1 MANKLYQ
8 EESVQAIAEAL
19 RLKNDGVTDTYTISD
34 MDDAILKM
42 PFGNVPSYHYTEA
55 GRVAKRLLELKALY
69 PHNIVFG
76 TISDNHVDKNTA
88 STMTSARHASFA
100 LESVGSMA
108 CDFVANFGDNI
119 SGNSGIDADTD
130 YANALYME
138 NATRYAIV
146 SLESFNLIGNHDK
159 SNSTQKLFDL
169 IGKYNN
175 FDSYGITQIRGF
187 GYKDFDD
194 KKVRVICLNT
204 TDYWN
209 IIGGN
214 GMSYEQ
220 KDFFMRW
227 LDLSGKANFE
237 EWTII
242 ILSHIPLDFL
252 GGDYN
257 KGSDLKA
264 ILKAYNDGTT
274 ATITVNSSYARAE
287 NESNLYSGTLTYNY
301 SGKNAPKIINI
312 HGHIHTNKYGK
323 LKFIDD
329 NTELNIVRVATPNS
343 SFNGNASTDRYTNYG
358 DYSITTEEANKIKKV
373 ANSKA
378 DTAATFYFI
387 DLDGQVIYAVGY
399 GADIDRTIIYK
410 NAVKYSVTYNLT
422 DVTSSNTA
430 SEVVDGGSFTATLSV
445 GTDFAL
451 DTVTV
456 KMGGVDITSSAYS
469 NGVINIANVS
479 GNIVITAT
487 AKENYVPHWDIG
499 DRTAVTD
506 MYKTAAATKAFD
518 RTKYYWGP
526 AASGLVDYR
535 KITSCTVNA
544 NDNVTFF
551 GTTKQY
557 GVGLPF
563 HLEPGASYTFSANS
577 SINGRV
583 RMLLYNA
590 DGTHIDGSGVHST
603 NSYTS
608 PSITFTAP
616 TDETVWVMLTLE
628 CYTANAEVTYSNIS
642 LTKN

>member
-8 EESVQAIAEAL
+8 EESVQDIAEAL
-19 RLKNDGVTDTYTISD
+19 RLKNDGSTDTYTISA

-55 GRVAKRLLELKALY
+55 GRVVKRLLELKALY

-108 CDFVANFGDNI
+108 CDFVANLGDNI

-130 YANALYME
+130 YANAFYME

-175 FDSYGITQIRGF
+175 FDSYGTTQIRGF

-274 ATITVNSSYARAE
+274 ATITVNSSYAGAE
-287 NESNLYSGTLTYNY
+287 NESNLYSGTLSYNY
-301 SGKNAPKIINI
+301 SGKNAPAIINI

-329 NTELNIVRVATPNS
+329 NTELNIMRVATPNS

-358 DYSITTEEANKIKKV
+358 DYSITAEEANKIKKV

-378 DTAATFYFI
+378 DTSATFYFI
-387 DLDGQVIYAVGY
+387 DLDGQTIYAIGY
-399 GADIDRTIIYK
+399 GADIDRTVIYK
-410 NAVKYSVTYNLT
+410 VATKYSVTYNLT

-430 SEVVDGGSFTATLSV
+430 SEAVEGSSFTATFSV

-469 NGVINIANVS
+469 NGVINIANVT

-487 AKENYVPHWDIG
+487 AKDAYVPHWDIG
-499 DRTAVTD
+499 DRTAVTN
-506 MYKTAAATKAFD
+506 MYETKAETKAFD
-518 RTKYYWGP
+518 RTKYYYG
-526 AASGLVDYR
+526 AARSGMVDYR
-535 KITSCTVNA
+535 YITSCTVSG
-544 NDNVTFF
+544 NDVTFT
-551 GTTKQY
+551 GTTKNT
-557 GVGLPF
+557 GIGLPF
-563 HLEPGASYTFSANS
+563 HLEAGASYTFSAKAS
-577 SINGRV
+577 AKGRIGMV
-583 RMLLYNA
+583 VFNA
-590 DGTHIDGSGVHST
+590 DGTYTNGASQYSS
-603 NSYTS
+603 NSYTA

-616 TDETVWVMLTLE
+616 TDSSMWVMLIVE
-628 CYTANAEVTYSNIS
+628 CYTVNSSITYSDIK

>member
-8 EESVQAIAEAL
+8 EESVQAIADAL
-19 RLKNDGVTDTYTISD
+19 RLKNDGSTNTFTISA

-100 LESVGSMA
+100 LESVGSIA
-108 CDFVANFGDNI
+108 CDFVANLGDNI

-138 NATRYAIV
+138 NATRYAIT
-146 SLESFNLIGNHDK
+146 SSESFNLIGNHDK

-175 FDSYGITQIRGF
+175 FDSYGTTQIRGF

-274 ATITVNSSYARAE
+274 ATIAVNSSYARAE
-287 NESNLYSGTLTYNY
+287 NESSLYSGTLSYNY
-301 SGKNAPKIINI
+301 SGKNAPAIINI

-343 SFNGNASTDRYTNYG
+343 SFNGNASTNRYTNYG

-430 SEVVDGGSFTATLSV
+430 SEAVDGGSFTATLSV

-456 KMGGVDITSSAYS
+456 KMGGVDITATAYS
-469 NGVINIANVS
+469 NGVINIANVT

-487 AKENYVPHWDIG
+487 AKENYVPHWDIA
-499 DRTAVTD
+499 DRTAVTNL
-506 MYKTAAATKAFD
+506 YATKTQTKNLD
-518 RTKYYWGP
+518 RTKYYYGV
-526 AASGLVDYR
+526 AGDGLFDYR
-535 KITSCTVNA
+535 KITACSVNSN
-544 NDNVTFF
+544 NDVTFTASVKNI
-551 GTTKQY
+551 GI
-557 GVGLPF
+557 GVPY
-563 HLEPGASYTFSANS
+563 HLESGASYTFKATS
-577 SINGRV
+577 SVKGRV
-583 RMLLYNA
+583 RAVTLDSNGVYST
-590 DGTHIDGSGVHST
+590 DVYGSSGTNH
-603 NSYTS
+603 NL
-608 PSITFTAP
+608 TFTAP
-616 TDETVWVMLTLE
+616 TDASYWVVLILDE
-628 CYTANAEVTYSNIS
+628 YTANAEVTYSNIT